1 MEKRRLRDQQGQQN
15 WAPQEQGPLQEKL
28 FDAAMQGQPTSE
40 SAVDTASLGHRVGN
54 VEAETQKN
62 GCSTLSSRHSRRS
75 GPRPSWASDDTQEFT
90 TFDVRQLIQ
99 DSDSSHTM
107 SFGGLARAFRPSE
120 PSSRPSV
127 ATETAVQQVLSLLAR
142 DTTHNA
148 NREAT
153 VKRSLSRQE
162 LSGNLSMSRLNEEGQ
177 RSEREDGPRAE
188 DVPPAKKTCGVLQPF
203 RNQASSDVMHDLPS
217 GGGQPSVFS
226 RARSSSG
233 LFAGKRRSGAHLSVF
248 DEGIS
253 APFTIFDEGLD
264 DSKKGLS
271 MR

>member
-1 MEKRRLRDQQGQQN
+1 MGTQDQS
-15 WAPQEQGPLQEKL
+15 AL
-28 FDAAMQGQPTSE
+28 E
-40 SAVDTASLGHRVGN
+40 STLERPSLGHRVGSGH
-54 VEAETQKN
+54 VLPGIQPGIEGEALKN
-62 GCSTLSSRHSRRS
+62 GSRHSRRS

-107 SFGGLARAFRPSE
+107 SFGGLARAFRSSE
-120 PSSRPSV
+120 PSNRPSV

-142 DTTHNA
+142 DTTHDA
-148 NREAT
+148 TRDAT

-162 LSGNLSMSRLNEEGQ
+162 LSGSLSMSRLHEEGQ
-177 RSEREDGPRAE
+177 RGAQEDGSRSE

-203 RNQASSDVMHDLPS
+203 RNQGSSSDAMHDLPS
-217 GGGQPSVFS
+217 DAGQHSLF
-226 RARSSSG
+226 AKKGSSG
-233 LFAGKRRSGAHLSVF
+233 LFTGKRRSGAFLSVF

-271 MR
+271 AR